1 MNTRREKQSPFKSS
15 FVISVT
21 TDRFRKAFDRLPL
34 TIKYKA
40 KRSYSLWQ
48 TDPYHPSLNF
58 KQVYSGKQIYSV
70 RIGLSYRALG
80 LKEEDTLIWF
90 WIGSHEDYNNLIN
103 QL

>member
-1 MNTRREKQSPFKSS
+1 M
-15 FVISVT
+15 ISVT
-21 TDRFRKAFDRLPL
+21 TDRFRKAFDLLPL
-34 TIKYKA
+34 TIKDKA

>member
-1 MNTRREKQSPFKSS
+1 M
-15 FVISVT
+15 ISVT
-21 TDRFRKAFDRLPL
+21 TNRFRKSFDQLPT
-34 TIKYKA
+34 TIKDKARRTYKH
-40 KRSYSLWQ
+40 WQ

-80 LKEEDTLIWF
+80 LKDENTLIWF
-90 WIGSHEDYNNLIN
+90 WIGSHEDYNHLIN